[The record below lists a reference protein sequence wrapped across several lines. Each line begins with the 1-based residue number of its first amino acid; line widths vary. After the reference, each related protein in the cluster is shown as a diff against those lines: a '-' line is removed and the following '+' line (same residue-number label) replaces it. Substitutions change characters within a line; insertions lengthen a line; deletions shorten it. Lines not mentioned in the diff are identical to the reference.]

1 VPIGTVKS
9 NKIVVHKKFMLGIK
23 GIEKYEKIILLY
35 WAPPL
40 ELCIAK
46 VKSVKNNEIYVENLG
61 INNKP
66 LIDIKPLHG
75 CGFTSSVIP
84 QQP

>member
-1 VPIGTVKS
+1 MPIGTVKS

-23 GIEKYEKIILLY
+23 GIEKYKKIILIY

-66 LIDIKPLHG
+66 LIDIKPL
-75 CGFTSSVIP
+75 
-84 QQP
+84 